1 MILLLYT
8 NQQFQG
14 TGFPNKQRITMTTF
28 KFIVLNLDSHILG
41 ESGTGFGVNEFE
53 ISHWTTLYIP
63 PVGSDRSNFESS
75 IQSLKKLHVVEPL
88 LRSSTTSCYSL
99 NLALG

>member
-14 TGFPNKQRITMTTF
+14 TGFPNKQRITTTTF

-41 ESGTGFGVNEFE
+41 ESGTEFGVNEFE
-53 ISHWTTLYIP
+53 ISRWTTLYKP
-63 PVGSDRSNFESS
+63 PVRSDRSNFESS
-75 IQSLKKLHVVEPL
+75 IQSLKKRHVVEPL

>member
-53 ISHWTTLYIP
+53 IS
-63 PVGSDRSNFESS
+63 R
-75 IQSLKKLHVVEPL
+75 
-88 LRSSTTSCYSL
+88 
-99 NLALG
+99 

>member
-14 TGFPNKQRITMTTF
+14 TGFPNKQRITTTTF

-41 ESGTGFGVNEFE
+41 ESGTEFGVNEFE
-53 ISHWTTLYIP
+53 IS
-63 PVGSDRSNFESS
+63 R
-75 IQSLKKLHVVEPL
+75 
-88 LRSSTTSCYSL
+88 
-99 NLALG
+99 